1 LSLVMAVFS
10 QKLIDSI
17 LPSKDLRLL
26 LISIFLVFILLVAR
40 IILGAVRQ
48 QILLFQGKSFNI
60 RIVDNFFGKLMFLPK
75 SFFDTRKTGDFVG
88 RLNDTIRIQRVI
100 TEFVSVYIID
110 LLILIT
116 SLVALVFYSQV
127 SAFLT
132 LLAIPVLFISVYRWN
147 KRIISSQHEVMS
159 RYAQSQSNYIDS
171 IQGIS
176 VIKSLGWQDDYKE
189 KNKTVFSEFQE
200 KAFLLGKIK
209 VKLGLLTGIIGT
221 SYLIIVLLYVSIK
234 VINELMTA
242 GELLAVLSI
251 SSTILPSILNLALIA
266 IPVSEARVAI
276 KRMFEF
282 SQIEPEDN
290 IPGGAGTMP
299 LIHQIRL
306 ENICFRF
313 PGQKLLIDDIT
324 MTLERGKIVSL
335 VGESGCGKSTLANIL
350 LRLYL
355 PEAGKIILN
364 HQTDAE
370 EINLEKWR
378 SYIGIIPQEIY
389 IFNGTIL
396 QNLIT
401 ELSEGKLKELITLIS
416 GYGLIEFIDSLPS
429 GLMTMA
435 GEEGINLSGGQKQ
448 LIGLIRALIN
458 KPEILIIDEGTSNMD
473 RVTEG
478 MIMELIS
485 KLKHEMGILMISH
498 RVNIIKHLSDV
509 IYVMENRTISAQ
521 GTHDELVRYDNLY
534 KRFWDEFY

>member
-1 LSLVMAVFS
+1 M
-10 QKLIDSI
+10 
-17 LPSKDLRLL
+17 
-26 LISIFLVFILLVAR
+26 
-40 IILGAVRQ
+40 
-48 QILLFQGKSFNI
+48 
-60 RIVDNFFGKLMFLPK
+60 
-75 SFFDTRKTGDFVG
+75 
-88 RLNDTIRIQRVI
+88 
-100 TEFVSVYIID
+100 
-110 LLILIT
+110 
-116 SLVALVFYSQV
+116 
-127 SAFLT
+127 
-132 LLAIPVLFISVYRWN
+132 
-147 KRIISSQHEVMS
+147 
-159 RYAQSQSNYIDS
+159 
-171 IQGIS
+171 
-176 VIKSLGWQDDYKE
+176 
-189 KNKTVFSEFQE
+189 
-200 KAFLLGKIK
+200 
-209 VKLGLLTGIIGT
+209 
-221 SYLIIVLLYVSIK
+221 
-234 VINELMTA
+234 
-242 GELLAVLSI
+242 
-251 SSTILPSILNLALIA
+251 
-266 IPVSEARVAI
+266 
-276 KRMFEF
+276 
-282 SQIEPEDN
+282 
-290 IPGGAGTMP
+290 
-299 LIHQIRL
+299 
-306 ENICFRF
+306 
-313 PGQKLLIDDIT
+313 
-324 MTLERGKIVSL
+324 
-335 VGESGCGKSTLANIL
+335 GESGCGKSTLANIL